1 MKSVLLFLML
11 VLVFSSCQTSNSV
24 VSKFGIQKRKY
35 TKGWHTSKRKNFES
49 LQAKK
54 TTTPTD
60 VTLSLKK
67 SDVIEKVK
75 LKNKKKSTQTTAN
88 LPAFTEQ
95 KQVGFTTKIE
105 KRTENVKSSKT
116 KKAKPLY
123 LNKKP
128 KSKKNLIKKQK
139 KSKMDWDDLKE
150 IGFVILELFIFF
162 GIIALFLYLS
172 TLSLALSIIFGV
184 LIGIIVVY
192 SVIVSYI
199 LLLFG
204 GSFEAYSVI
213 LNSDI
218 YGLLNL
224 SALFLLLC
232 ILLLFALI
240 IFAPYVL
247 IIPQV
252 LLTMLYIISIVL
264 GIAFILITY
273 FLLSW

>member
-54 TTTPTD
+54 TTTPTPTD

-116 KKAKPLY
+116 KKVKPLY

-128 KSKKNLIKKQK
+128 KSKKNLIKKQI
-139 KSKMDWDDLKE
+139 KSKMDWGLLLE
-150 IGFVILELFIFF
+150 IVLVILGIITFF
-162 GIIALFLYLS
+162 GILVLFKYFNV
-172 TLSLALSIIFGV
+172 SLFYCFWCFNWGHCSMG
-184 LIGIIVVY
+184 Y
-192 SVIVSYI
+192 YK
-199 LLLFG
+199 LLFK
-204 GSFEAYSVI
+204 
-213 LNSDI
+213 
-218 YGLLNL
+218 
-224 SALFLLLC
+224 
-232 ILLLFALI
+232 
-240 IFAPYVL
+240 
-247 IIPQV
+247 
-252 LLTMLYIISIVL
+252 
-264 GIAFILITY
+264 FICFFRGY
-273 FLLSW
+273 RY